1 MNLIDLETRIDR
13 TLRRFPAPPAPHTL
27 LPRVLA
33 AVQEWSQRPWYSRA
47 WFTWP
52 IGGQIISAAA
62 LILVV
67 IGGAFLTMSAQA
79 TIDQTVGRL
88 LSGVMPVAQQ
98 AEAMFNAARVVW
110 HAVVEPLAVYAFAV
124 VAVMFLACV
133 AFGTALSHV
142 AFGRA
147 VHS

>member
-1 MNLIDLETRIDR
+1 MNPEDLERLADR
-13 TLRRFPAPPAPHTL
+13 ERRRLPAPRAPLTL
-27 LPRVLA
+27 LPRIMA
-33 AVQEWSQRPWYSRA
+33 AVEAWAGRPWYSRA

-52 IGGQIISAAA
+52 IGGQIVSAAA

-67 IGGAFLTMSAQA
+67 IGAAFLTMSAQA
-79 TIDQTVGRL
+79 AIDQTAARL
-88 LSGVMPVAQQ
+88 LSGVMPVAQR
-98 AEAMFNAARVVW
+98 AEAMLNAARVVW

>member
-1 MNLIDLETRIDR
+1 MNPIDLETRIDR
-13 TLRRFPAPPAPHTL
+13 TLRRFPAPRAPQTL

-67 IGGAFLTMSAQA
+67 IGAAFPARGAAA
-79 TIDQTVGRL
+79 AIDAAAARL
-88 LSGVMPVAQQ
+88 LSGVMPVAQR
-98 AEAMFNAARVVW
+98 AEAMFNAVRLVW
-110 HAVVEPLAVYAFAV
+110 RAVVEPLAVYAFA
-124 VAVMFLACV
+124 
-133 AFGTALSHV
+133 
-142 AFGRA
+142 
-147 VHS
+147 

>member
-1 MNLIDLETRIDR
+1 MNPIDLETRMDR
-13 TLRRFPAPPAPHTL
+13 TLRRSHARRAPQTL

-52 IGGQIISAAA
+52 IGGQIVSAAA
-62 LILVV
+62 LVLVV
-67 IGGAFLTMSAQA
+67 IGAAILTASAQSA
-79 TIDQTVGRL
+79 VDQTAIRVF
-88 LSGVMPVAQQ
+88 SGVMPVAQQ
-98 AEAMFNAARVVW
+98 AEAVLNAARVVW
-110 HAVVEPLAVYAFAV
+110 HAILEPLAVYAFAV
-124 VAVMFLACV
+124 VVVMFLACV